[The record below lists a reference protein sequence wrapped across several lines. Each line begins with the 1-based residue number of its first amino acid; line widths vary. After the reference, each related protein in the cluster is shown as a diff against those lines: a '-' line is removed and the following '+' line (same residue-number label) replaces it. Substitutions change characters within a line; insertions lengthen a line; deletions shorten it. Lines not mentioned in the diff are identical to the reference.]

1 MVGAPSINQPS
12 DLLQLLPNTSSMR
25 PFLPNDY
32 HVEAKLNSR
41 IFKVNDPIPNIHANL
56 SIHHQL
62 ESSSRFSERVEAQPS
77 SRAFHESVPEM
88 RFLSTFQAQC
98 SDSQFALINPK
109 SYNKHANMNIF
120 KDKLYGFD
128 KKLEQT
134 AQDRRTE
141 LLGLSL
147 QQ

>member
-1 MVGAPSINQPS
+1 MAGAPSISQPS

-77 SRAFHESVPEM
+77 SRAFQESVPDM

-98 SDSQFALINPK
+98 SDSQLASINPK
-109 SYNKHANMNIF
+109 SYNKHTNMNIF
-120 KDKLYGFD
+120 KDKLYQFD

-134 AQDRRTE
+134 AQDRRIE
-141 LLGLSL
+141 LLSISL